1 MYINYYDTEYYIE
14 KYGIA
19 VGGVRSV
26 DATGTLTI
34 FLNQLFFIM
43 FNVVIDKQ
51 YILFCSFFPSII
63 ISRI

>member
-1 MYINYYDTEYYIE
+1 MYINYYDTDEYYIE

-34 FLNQLFFIM
+34 
-43 FNVVIDKQ
+43 NV
-51 YILFCSFFPSII
+51 
-63 ISRI
+63 